1 MDPETHRLTPSWSP
15 GCPLGRAAQGLL
27 GREHD
32 LWGPEAEAHGK
43 QVETGRRLGL
53 QVRHES
59 KGEVTKAKPSEA
71 GREAGAG
78 DGVGVEVIRLTLGF
92 QPQEEIGKD
101 QKRGVG
107 GIGEEHLS
115 FLALSP

>member
-15 GCPLGRAAQGLL
+15 GRPLGRAAQGLL
-27 GREHD
+27 GREHA

-59 KGEVTKAKPSEA
+59 KGEVTKAKPCDPA
-71 GREAGAG
+71 
-78 DGVGVEVIRLTLGF
+78 VGKPG
-92 QPQEEIGKD
+92 GKRARVTGWEW
-101 QKRGVG
+101 K
-107 GIGEEHLS
+107 
-115 FLALSP
+115 

>member
-27 GREHD
+27 GREHA
-32 LWGPEAEAHGK
+32 LWGPEAKAHGK

-59 KGEVTKAKPSEA
+59 KGEVTKAKPSDPA
-71 GREAGAG
+71 
-78 DGVGVEVIRLTLGF
+78 VGKPG
-92 QPQEEIGKD
+92 GK
-101 QKRGVG
+101 R
-107 GIGEEHLS
+107 
-115 FLALSP
+115 ALVTGWEWK